1 MNLALRVLS
10 GVVLVAVIG
19 AALWIGTPAV
29 ATIVGA
35 AAVIGAWELRGL
47 LGRMGSAPPL
57 WLMLPLSL
65 WLGIRF
71 ILPAADMAG
80 DWAFAAA
87 VVVGLLAGLG
97 TRQSFTGWA
106 LAVGGATYI
115 GLCLGFWVAIY
126 RWQVPDPNH
135 LGLRLVALALA
146 GAVVGDTAAYF
157 VGSAIGR
164 HPFFRAISPRKSLEG
179 AVAGAV
185 ASILVGAFAGPWLI
199 GINIPLGAGL
209 GALMAIAAQG
219 GDLVESAI
227 KREAGVKDFGYADP
241 RPRRPPRPCRQ
252 SRAARAGRILLL
264 EADRVLVTAA
274 KAVAC
279 SALLRTEAS
288 AQK

>member
-227 KREAGVKDFGYADP
+227 KREAGVKDSGTLIPGHGGLLDRAD
-241 RPRRPPRPCRQ
+241 
-252 SRAARAGRILLL
+252 SLVLLAPVVYCYL
-264 EADRVLVTAA
+264 KLIAF
-274 KAVAC
+274 
-279 SALLRTEAS
+279 S
-288 AQK
+288 